1 MGALLFV
8 TGGAR
13 SGKSRFAER
22 LAAAEAERGRPV
34 LYLATME
41 IGDEELAARVARH
54 RGDRPA
60 SWRTVEAPLDP
71 ATELRDAPGDS
82 CVLLDCV
89 SLWVSNLLLAE
100 VGEDEPPAAAAVAP
114 TAATAIERHIGAA
127 IDELLATVAAR
138 EGLTIAVSNEVGGG
152 VVPPSALGR
161 IYRDLLG
168 IANQRVGGAADR
180 AWLLVAGR
188 ALELPPTDER

>member
-13 SGKSRFAER
+13 SGKSRYAER
-22 LAAAEAERGRPV
+22 LAATEAERGRAV

-41 IGDEELAARVARH
+41 PRDEELAERVARH
-54 RGDRPA
+54 RAERPA
-60 SWRTVEAPLDP
+60 SWSTVEAPIDP
-71 ATELRDAPGDS
+71 ATAIRGAPAED

-89 SLWVSNLLLAE
+89 SLWVSNLLLAKL
-100 VGEDEPPAAAAVAP
+100 GEDEPPASQAAPAVVVEIEKGIGIAIDQLLAAVATRSGP
-114 TAATAIERHIGAA
+114 
-127 IDELLATVAAR
+127 
-138 EGLTIAVSNEVGGG
+138 TIAVSNEVGGG

-168 IANQRVGGAADR
+168 IANQRVAGAADR